1 MPKIGII
8 GGSGVD
14 DPKILKDFTKTKLH
28 TPYGAT
34 SDLVVQGKLGN
45 TDVVIIPRHGDNH
58 RVYPSAV
65 NFRANIWAMKE
76 LGVTHLIGPTA
87 VGSLREEIEP
97 GHLVFA
103 DQFIDRTTKRATTF
117 YESHVVCH
125 ISMADPFC
133 NDMRKRLIQTAK
145 DLNIVHH
152 EKGTVVT
159 IEGPRFSTRAE
170 SHMFRSW
177 GCDIINMTTATE
189 ATLAREAGLC
199 YAAIA
204 MSTDYDC
211 WKESEEAV
219 SVEMVMATMGKNVE
233 NVKKILLA
241 VIPKIADSPE
251 CVCQTAI
258 QSALL

>member
-1 MPKIGII
+1 MTKIGII

-14 DPKILKDFTKTKLH
+14 DPKILTDFTKTKFH

-45 TDVVIIPRHGDNH
+45 TEVVIIPRHGDSH
-58 RVYPSAV
+58 RIYPTAV
-65 NFRANIWAMKE
+65 NFRANVWTMKE

-97 GHLVFA
+97 GHLVFI
-103 DQFIDRTTKRATTF
+103 DQFIDRTTKRDNTF

-133 NDMRKRLIQTAK
+133 NDMRKIMIDTAQK
-145 DLNIVHH
+145 IGIAHH
-152 EKGTVVT
+152 DKGTLVT

-170 SHMFRSW
+170 SNLFRSW
-177 GCDIINMTTATE
+177 GCDVINMSTATE
-189 ATLAREAGLC
+189 ATLAREAGMC

-219 SVEMVMATMGKNVE
+219 SVDMVMATMAKNAN
-233 NVKKILLA
+233 NVKKLLIE
-241 VIPKIADSPE
+241 VIPLFTDKACE
-251 CVCQTAI
+251 CRDAI
-258 QSALL
+258 NMALL

>member
-1 MPKIGII
+1 MIKVGII

-14 DPKILKDFTKTKLH
+14 DPKILKDFTKKKYH

-34 SDLVVQGKLGN
+34 SDLVVEGTLGGVA
-45 TDVVIIPRHGDNH
+45 VVVLPRHGENH
-58 RVYPSAV
+58 RVNPTMV
-65 NFRANIWAMKE
+65 NFRANVWIMKE

-97 GHLVFA
+97 GHLVFV
-103 DQFIDRTTKRATTF
+103 DQFIDRTTQRPTTF
-117 YESHVVCH
+117 YEGHVVCH

-133 NDMRKRLIQTAK
+133 ADMRQTLIACAK
-145 DLNIVHH
+145 ELKIPHH

-170 SHMFRSW
+170 SHLFRSW
-177 GCDIINMTTATE
+177 GCDVINMSTATE
-189 ATLAREAGLC
+189 ATLAREAGIC

-219 SVEMVMATMGKNVE
+219 SVDMVIRTMTKNAD
-233 NVKKILLA
+233 NVKKILINA
-241 VIPKIADSPE
+241 IPKFKDAPD
-251 CVCQTAI
+251 CACRTAVR
-258 QSALL
+258 AAMM